1 MSVAEDLLPDA
12 KRLILSKITIMEE
25 LKDITE
31 YIHRDRD
38 IMGGTP
44 VFRGTRVPVQ
54 ALFDHLN
61 YSSLEQFKKGFP
73 SVTEEQIEAVLYY
86 AEQNLVKNLPLP
98 AHENAA

>member
-1 MSVAEDLLPDA
+1 
-12 KRLILSKITIMEE
+12 MEE

-31 YIHRDRD
+31 YIHRDAD

-54 ALFDHLN
+54 ALFDYLKD
-61 YSSLEQFKKGFP
+61 STLENFKKGYP
-73 SVTEEQIEAVLYY
+73 HITDTQIKAVLDF
-86 AEQNLVKNLPLP
+86 AEQFLIKNLPLP